1 MYYNAPIGAFVDS
14 KLTDLSPCLPY
25 YNYLRAE
32 FLDVREPDI
41 ELSVEELGHLVRCV
55 QVKVDFPKR

>member
-1 MYYNAPIGAFVDS
+1 MYFHG
-14 KLTDLSPCLPY
+14 KLTDLSFCLAY

-41 ELSVEELGHLVRCV
+41 ELSVEELGQLVRCV